1 MRRPSAKRVASRKLA
16 EMTHAASVALMK
28 WLSKTT
34 KQMGVAEHV
43 YVVGGAVR
51 NFLIEEPIKDIDMV
65 VDSLAIG
72 GGRDS
77 AWVAEQIARRI
88 PTRTEIVTDA
98 LMVSKV
104 FIKGPWLLDGHEME
118 GEVIEIVNAREEV
131 YEEGQGHKPVR
142 VDPTTMERDVQR
154 REFTFNTLMWRLL
167 DLADG
172 PDRAEIIDLTGC
184 GVRDLNSRE
193 MRCPRDPN
201 LTFYEDPTRIIRTI
215 KFAFK
220 YGFKLPPDV
229 MAAAR
234 KQAPQLKR
242 IPSKTWSVLQTV
254 VLDNPQYKRA
264 LDVMDDLGVVEV
276 LAELVE
282 EDKAFATTLVNYAEK
297 RGVAYLFDLMDI
309 GIPLRSIV
317 TFFDPAEQERIREVT
332 AQMPREEA
340 LEYVSMLRNPGIAY
354 ADKAFVPSLARQF
367 GISPKDMGAFMPRV
381 TGIGRRILLDYPE
394 LANDPSALKTE
405 VRREISR

>member
-28 WLSKTT
+28 WLSQAT

-51 NFLIEEPIKDIDMV
+51 NFLIDEPIKDIDMV

-72 GGRDS
+72 RGRDS

-88 PTRTEIVTDA
+88 PTRTDIVTDA

-142 VDPTTMERDVQR
+142 VDPTTMGRDVER

-184 GVRDLNSRE
+184 GIRDLNSRE

-201 LTFYEDPTRIIRTI
+201 LTFYEDPTRILRTI

-220 YGFKLPPDV
+220 YGFTLPPDV
-229 MAAAR
+229 KAAAI

-242 IPSKTWSVLQTV
+242 IPSKTWSVLETV
-254 VLDNPQYKRA
+254 VLGNPQYKRA
-264 LDVMDDLGVVEV
+264 LDVMDDLGVDEV
-276 LAELVE
+276 LAELV
-282 EDKAFATTLVNYAEK
+282 
-297 RGVAYLFDLMDI
+297 
-309 GIPLRSIV
+309 
-317 TFFDPAEQERIREVT
+317 
-332 AQMPREEA
+332 
-340 LEYVSMLRNPGIAY
+340 
-354 ADKAFVPSLARQF
+354 
-367 GISPKDMGAFMPRV
+367 
-381 TGIGRRILLDYPE
+381 
-394 LANDPSALKTE
+394 
-405 VRREISR
+405 